1 MATNKAPHGG
11 IMIILSIMFAM
22 LLMMIPLPDVL
33 RFARP
38 EWVLLAL
45 IYWAMALP
53 HRAGVGF
60 SWVIGLL
67 MDIITGGILGVLA
80 FSYALV
86 NYLVLRFYLQLR
98 QYPAWQQALSIM
110 PLILVVHIIA
120 VLMLSGATASW
131 HIWMPAIS
139 SMMLWPFVYLLLR
152 AVRRT
157 FHVS

>member
-1 MATNKAPHGG
+1 
-11 IMIILSIMFAM
+11 
-22 LLMMIPLPDVL
+22 
-33 RFARP
+33 
-38 EWVLLAL
+38 
-45 IYWAMALP
+45 MALP

-110 PLILVVHIIA
+110 PLILVVDIIA